1 MNKLAVSIRKINEG
15 IKDLDDLGLPTTEQT
30 ALQAINDLIRLSPQD
45 LADKLS
51 QQVDPSEWIVPPTKS
66 QDNPRI

>member
-51 QQVDPSEWIVPPTKS
+51 QQVDPSEWIVPPKKS
-66 QDNPRI
+66 